1 MFRFKKALEIRN
13 TKKSVLVAAVAAV
26 VVGATGTTAAAALQ
40 RQAPSGLGSQAVPSF
55 YDRTWTFAGETSI
68 DDGMLE
74 LGVDVMAALPSRFL
88 GQGRMLADRD
98 ALLLTSPDTQI
109 VDESGRPVSRF
120 ALDEAPVRVT
130 GTLLRP
136 SLWQHDGDGDVEPTI
151 RVERIVV
158 TRGAFGGVQLAPGFL
173 SRTWTLAGETSI
185 DDGSLELGV
194 DAIADLPSQYLGEGS
209 TLVRRNAVLVI
220 GPETR
225 IVDTRGRAFPRLALD
240 EATVRV
246 TGTLLQVSLWRNDGD
261 GDLAPTLRVDRILVL
276 HRDYDD

>member
-40 RQAPSGLGSQAVPSF
+40 RQAPSGLGSQAVPGF

-68 DDGMLE
+68 DDGM
-74 LGVDVMAALPSRFL
+74 
-88 GQGRMLADRD
+88 
-98 ALLLTSPDTQI
+98 
-109 VDESGRPVSRF
+109 
-120 ALDEAPVRVT
+120 
-130 GTLLRP
+130 
-136 SLWQHDGDGDVEPTI
+136 
-151 RVERIVV
+151 
-158 TRGAFGGVQLAPGFL
+158 
-173 SRTWTLAGETSI
+173 
-185 DDGSLELGV
+185 LELGV

-261 GDLAPTLRVDRILVL
+261 GDLAPTVRVDRILVL